1 MNRSARSHRST
12 KIPGVRI
19 KPPPA
24 VGADAKASTSRR
36 RLEDEGDG
44 EALAH
49 YRQLRDGV
57 LEEADRRG
65 KRTRQ
70 TSGREEEE
78 DNEESTKPLLGCV
91 LCMSGVTGDK
101 GMLSSYATAMGA
113 RVEGNL
119 TEDATHL
126 IAPMPGSEKYRC
138 AVQLGIPILR
148 PAWVA
153 ELRERWTNFEEYN
166 FEQLMEQHRL
176 GPFEN
181 FGVGLAGFTNRTE
194 RYDLRQRLQ
203 AGGAAT
209 PEVFTLDG
217 KITHLIS
224 ATSKTADSKTLNLL
238 TTYRRKAE
246 RFLRRGEPLPSLQE
260 HGAQEIHAAH
270 EIRIVS
276 KDWLEDSLEM
286 GVCMDTDLYDI
297 LGTSRTVRQRDD
309 FKRGIEEARQRSEA
323 KLQRNMAAAKER
335 AARHVEEAVGVRR
348 RKKEEATEPGRPSR
362 PLGPMSGL
370 LAPNGDTSSLRDVA
384 KESQGLSHVKQS
396 RLQSLSR
403 EKSFGQA
410 EKLSASSDVDC
421 PRASPTKP
429 PIGTEKTQNAIS
441 DHVEIDSASGLG
453 QEEGPMTRHKD
464 WTAAAFRMDLKDEGR
479 NQRLSKALRL
489 SSVAKVV
496 SHYDDSQDAD
506 FCVVPLSCVERH
518 EQVGDKRR
526 GALVTHL
533 FVERCMHESRLVDA
547 KESFA
552 LQPCPTG
559 FPVAGARDTFVAVTG
574 LSEGIEQHQA
584 LAALKEA
591 GLQTSSTLK
600 RSAHTHLL
608 CGSDADRSESSRL
621 KRQRAKEWGIP
632 IVGLDFIQRI
642 YSEGK
647 VEPPASSSALKRAIA
662 NRPLGQTQFLKARS
676 LNSDDS
682 ASVPGGES
690 LGETQRFDEES
701 SGAETPAAEEKATRG
716 PVTANSG
723 ARKHE
728 ALLPPQEQPGQEPKR
743 AAAAA
748 ASRSEPSLGDSGS
761 LATNG
766 VAQEVLD
773 LINGNAERQPRR
785 RDSSPNPRRVESG
798 ASSSS
803 SSSGHTDR
811 TKRTRG
817 KQGPPARRRG
827 TSNVEEQDN
836 AEEMLARQRE
846 AEKMRAALMSQ
857 PQTLSMHDSSLR
869 VVYED
874 PASKKAWK
882 QMNDLIGGVNNNS
895 SSSSS
900 STDSQTVEP
909 K

>member
-1 MNRSARSHRST
+1 M
-12 KIPGVRI
+12 
-19 KPPPA
+19 
-24 VGADAKASTSRR
+24 
-36 RLEDEGDG
+36 
-44 EALAH
+44 
-49 YRQLRDGV
+49 
-57 LEEADRRG
+57 
-65 KRTRQ
+65 
-70 TSGREEEE
+70 
-78 DNEESTKPLLGCV
+78 
-91 LCMSGVTGDK
+91 
-101 GMLSSYATAMGA
+101 
-113 RVEGNL
+113 
-119 TEDATHL
+119 
-126 IAPMPGSEKYRC
+126 
-138 AVQLGIPILR
+138 
-148 PAWVA
+148 
-153 ELRERWTNFEEYN
+153 ER
-166 FEQLMEQHRL
+166 HRL

-224 ATSKTADSKTLNLL
+224 ATSKTNDSKTLNLL

-276 KDWLEDSLEM
+276 KDWLEDSLEL

-297 LGTSRTVRQRDD
+297 LGTPRTVRQRDD

-348 RKKEEATEPGRPSR
+348 RKKEEATEPGRSSR

-370 LAPNGDTSSLRDVA
+370 LAPNGETSSLRDVA
-384 KESQGLSHVKQS
+384 KESQGLSDVRQS

-403 EKSFGQA
+403 EKSFGRA
-410 EKLSASSDVDC
+410 EKPSTSSDAAC
-421 PRASPTKP
+421 PLVSPTRP
-429 PIGTEKTQNAIS
+429 PIGTEKTQDASPN
-441 DHVEIDSASGLG
+441 HVEIESASGLG
-453 QEEGPMTRHKD
+453 PSSGPITRHKD
-464 WTAAAFRMDLKDEGR
+464 WTAATFRVDLQEGGR

-489 SSVAKVV
+489 SSVAEVV
-496 SHYDDSQDAD
+496 SHDDDSQDAD

-518 EQVGDKRR
+518 EQVGTKRR

-559 FPVAGARDTFVAVTG
+559 FPVAGAHNTFVAVTG

-632 IVGLDFIQRI
+632 IVGLDFIQRL

-647 VEPPASSSALKRAIA
+647 MEPPASSSALKRAIA

-676 LNSDDS
+676 LNSEDS

-701 SGAETPAAEEKATRG
+701 SGAETLAAEEKATRG
-716 PVTANSG
+716 TVTANGG

-728 ALLPPQEQPGQEPKR
+728 ALPLPQEQPGQEHKR

-748 ASRSEPSLGDSGS
+748 SRCEPSLGDPGS
-761 LATNG
+761 LATHG

-803 SSSGHTDR
+803 SSGHTDR
-811 TKRTRG
+811 KKGPRG